1 MLHHLNENYILSAKN
16 LGINKR
22 TFNWIIDIFE
32 HLNFITTTNSEKR
45 FNNKG
50 IFYAKRASA
59 YGVTVS
65 YLPTFAQLETLLKG
79 DPNKL
84 WEKTA
89 NGDESHVYRYMN
101 VWGSGGAHSTYFKKI
116 DEIIMENDKFI
127 HKNIKDYILYVSDVK
142 NLSKNTSL
150 SYERDLKKFAA
161 FINSLN
167 ISQYNQI
174 DDEVCSA
181 WIGDL
186 YTSGNNPRS
195 IQRHLSSA
203 KGFFRFLKKNGLISS
218 SPLDLVTAPK
228 IANTLPDILSPE
240 DVEQLLNFKPSS
252 VIEIRDMA
260 IVELMYS
267 SGLRVSE
274 AININITDFEDDMTF
289 LRVLGKG
296 SKTRLVP
303 LGKFAIKAVENWLNE
318 RKKIS
323 NDTEAL
329 FLNSKGSRLSIRS
342 VQLRLKKMAIK
353 QGLPPIHPHML
364 RHSFAT
370 HMLESSGD
378 LRTIQELLGHSS
390 LSTTQIYTKLDYQHL
405 AKIYDEAH
413 PRAKNE

>member
-1 MLHHLNENYILSAKN
+1 
-16 LGINKR
+16 
-22 TFNWIIDIFE
+22 
-32 HLNFITTTNSEKR
+32 
-45 FNNKG
+45 
-50 IFYAKRASA
+50 
-59 YGVTVS
+59 
-65 YLPTFAQLETLLKG
+65 
-79 DPNKL
+79 
-84 WEKTA
+84 
-89 NGDESHVYRYMN
+89 
-101 VWGSGGAHSTYFKKI
+101 
-116 DEIIMENDKFI
+116 MENDKFI

-186 YTSGNNPRS
+186 YNSGNNPRS

-203 KGFFRFLKKNGLISS
+203 KGFFRFLKKNGLIST

-228 IANTLPDILSPE
+228 IANTLPDVLSPE

-329 FLNSKGSRLSIRS
+329 FLNSKGNRLSIRS

>member
-1 MLHHLNENYILSAKN
+1 M
-16 LGINKR
+16 
-22 TFNWIIDIFE
+22 
-32 HLNFITTTNSEKR
+32 
-45 FNNKG
+45 
-50 IFYAKRASA
+50 
-59 YGVTVS
+59 
-65 YLPTFAQLETLLKG
+65 
-79 DPNKL
+79 
-84 WEKTA
+84 
-89 NGDESHVYRYMN
+89 
-101 VWGSGGAHSTYFKKI
+101 
-116 DEIIMENDKFI
+116 
-127 HKNIKDYILYVSDVK
+127 
-142 NLSKNTSL
+142 
-150 SYERDLKKFAA
+150 
-161 FINSLN
+161 
-167 ISQYNQI
+167 
-174 DDEVCSA
+174 
-181 WIGDL
+181 
-186 YTSGNNPRS
+186 
-195 IQRHLSSA
+195 
-203 KGFFRFLKKNGLISS
+203 ISS

-323 NDTEAL
+323 NDTKAL

>member
-1 MLHHLNENYILSAKN
+1 
-16 LGINKR
+16 
-22 TFNWIIDIFE
+22 
-32 HLNFITTTNSEKR
+32 
-45 FNNKG
+45 
-50 IFYAKRASA
+50 
-59 YGVTVS
+59 
-65 YLPTFAQLETLLKG
+65 
-79 DPNKL
+79 
-84 WEKTA
+84 
-89 NGDESHVYRYMN
+89 
-101 VWGSGGAHSTYFKKI
+101 
-116 DEIIMENDKFI
+116 MENDKFI

-228 IANTLPDILSPE
+228 IANTLPDVLSPE

-303 LGKFAIKAVENWLNE
+303 IGKIAIKAVENWINE

-329 FLNSKGSRLSIRS
+329 FLNSKGNRLSIRS

-390 LSTTQIYTKLDYQHL
+390 
-405 AKIYDEAH
+405 
-413 PRAKNE
+413 